1 MIYIGIDFSLNSPA
15 MTVKT
20 KDGNYH
26 FISFYNDSGR
36 DPKKPTPKAFQIHK
50 ELSESETIVALPYNR
65 QVSSDEALIRER
77 EKLIDGKMIA
87 NKIIAVIKTYVGD
100 SEVKIGLEGFSYG
113 STGNSFIDIV
123 QYNTF
128 LRSAIVEMFGADSLY
143 VFPPSHVKKNAGKGN
158 ANKHFMANAFQS
170 NVFNDDYLSSHKLW
184 IWSKDKDFT
193 EKIPKP
199 IDDIV
204 DSYFIL
210 QSILILG
217 STI

>member
-15 MTVKT
+15 LTVKLE
-20 KDGNYH
+20 DESYH
-26 FISFYNDSGR
+26 FISFYNDGGR

-50 ELSESETIVALPYNR
+50 ELSESRTIIALPYNR
-65 QVSSDEALIRER
+65 QVGSDVNIIKER
-77 EKLIDGKMIA
+77 QKLVDGKMIA
-87 NKIIAVIKTYVGD
+87 NKIITTIESYVGD
-100 SEVKIGLEGFSYG
+100 SEIKIGLEGFSYG

-128 LRSAIVEMFGADSLY
+128 LRNAILEKFGVELLY

-158 ANKHFMANAFQS
+158 ANKHYMANAFQ
-170 NVFNDDYLSSHKLW
+170 NDVFDDKDLRLSKLW
-184 IWSKDKDFT
+184 QWCSDKDYS

-199 IDDIV
+199 LDDII

-210 QSILILG
+210 QSILKLEKD
-217 STI
+217 

>member
-20 KDGNYH
+20 EDGNYH
-26 FISFYNDSGR
+26 FISFYNDGGR

-50 ELSESETIVALPYNR
+50 ELSESGTIIALPYNR
-65 QVSSDEALIRER
+65 LVNNDQALLRER
-77 EKLIDGKMIA
+77 EKLTDGKMIA
-87 NKIIAVIKTYVGD
+87 MKIITAIESFVGD

-128 LRSAIVEMFGADSLY
+128 LRSAIVESFGVDSLY

-158 ANKHFMANAFQS
+158 ANKHYMANAFQS
-170 NVFNDDYLSSHKLW
+170 NVFSDDFLSGHKLW

-199 IDDIV
+199 LDDLY

-210 QSILILG
+210 YSILKLE
-217 STI
+217 ST

>member
-26 FISFYNDSGR
+26 FISFYNDGGR
-36 DPKKPTPKAFQIHK
+36 DPKKPTPKAFQTHK
-50 ELSESETIVALPYNR
+50 ELSESNTIIALPYNR
-65 QVSSDEALIRER
+65 QVSNKEALIRER
-77 EKLIDGKMIA
+77 EKLTDGKMIA
-87 NKIIAVIKTYVGD
+87 LKIITMIQSYVGEG
-100 SEVKIGLEGFSYG
+100 EVKIGLEGFSYG

-128 LRSAIVEMFGADSLY
+128 LRSAIVESFGVDSLY

-170 NVFNDDYLSSHKLW
+170 NVFNDDCLSSHKLW

-199 IDDIV
+199 LDDIY

-210 QSILILG
+210 YSILKLE
-217 STI
+217 ST

>member
-20 KDGNYH
+20 EDGNYH
-26 FISFYNDSGR
+26 FISFYNDGGR

-50 ELSESETIVALPYNR
+50 ELSESGTIIALPYNR
-65 QVSSDEALIRER
+65 QVGNDEALIRER
-77 EKLIDGKMIA
+77 EKLTDGKMIA
-87 NKIIAVIKTYVGD
+87 YKIITAIQSFVGD
-100 SEVKIGLEGFSYG
+100 SDVKIGLEGFSYG

-128 LRSAIVEMFGADSLY
+128 LRSVIVDNFGVDSLY
-143 VFPPSHVKKNAGKGN
+143 VFPPSHIKKNAGKGN
-158 ANKHFMANAFQS
+158 ANKHYMANAFQS

-199 IDDIV
+199 LDDLY

-210 QSILILG
+210 YSILKLE
-217 STI
+217 ST

>member
-20 KDGNYH
+20 EDGNYH
-26 FISFYNDSGR
+26 FISFYNDGGR

-50 ELSESETIVALPYNR
+50 ELSESGTIIALPYNR
-65 QVSSDEALIRER
+65 LVNNDQALLRER
-77 EKLIDGKMIA
+77 EKLTDGKMIA
-87 NKIIAVIKTYVGD
+87 KKIITTIESFVGD

-128 LRSAIVEMFGADSLY
+128 LRSAIVESFGVDSLY

-158 ANKHFMANAFQS
+158 ANKHYMANAFQS
-170 NVFNDDYLSSHKLW
+170 NVFSDDFLSDHKLW

-210 QSILILG
+210 YSILKLE
-217 STI
+217 ST

>member
-20 KDGNYH
+20 EDGNYH
-26 FISFYNDSGR
+26 FISFYNDGGR

-50 ELSESETIVALPYNR
+50 ELSESGTIIALPYNR
-65 QVSSDEALIRER
+65 LVNNDQALLRER
-77 EKLIDGKMIA
+77 EKLTDGKMIA
-87 NKIIAVIKTYVGD
+87 KKIITTIESFVGD

-128 LRSAIVEMFGADSLY
+128 LRSAIVESFGVDSLY

-158 ANKHFMANAFQS
+158 ANKHYMANAFQS
-170 NVFNDDYLSSHKLW
+170 NVFSDDFLSDHKLW

-199 IDDIV
+199 LDDLY

-210 QSILILG
+210 YSILKLE
-217 STI
+217 ST

>member
-26 FISFYNDSGR
+26 FISFYNDGGR
-36 DPKKPTPKAFQIHK
+36 DPKKPIPKAFQTHK
-50 ELSESETIVALPYNR
+50 ELSESTTIIALPYNR
-65 QVSSDEALIRER
+65 QVSSKEALIRER
-77 EKLIDGKMIA
+77 EKLTDGKMIA
-87 NKIIAVIKTYVGD
+87 LKIINVIQSYVGED
-100 SEVKIGLEGFSYG
+100 EVKIGLEGFSYG

-128 LRSAIVEMFGADSLY
+128 LRSAIVESFGVDSLY

-170 NVFNDDYLSSHKLW
+170 NVFNDDCLSSHKLW

-199 IDDIV
+199 LDDLY

-210 QSILILG
+210 YSILKLE
-217 STI
+217 ST